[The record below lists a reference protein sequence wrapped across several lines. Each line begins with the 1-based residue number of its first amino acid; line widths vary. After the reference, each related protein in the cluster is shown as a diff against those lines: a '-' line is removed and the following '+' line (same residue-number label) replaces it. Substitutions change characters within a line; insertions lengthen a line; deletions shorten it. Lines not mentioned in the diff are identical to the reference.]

1 LLKKSVRITPMMK
14 HLGWLLLGGL
24 LVFGYGYFRENPKQK
39 LEALLKRVPQADPAK
54 PEATQPVPAAS
65 ESGPNGTVVAPWIAL
80 MRGGEQSGPE
90 RAPVKAHPLDHIAAS
105 PVGGSNSILHKTFAV
120 ATMAKFL
127 FEIPSH
133 AATPHLH
140 GTFRSFLQQAA
151 PSSDDSGNV
160 DFLVL
165 NQQQYGELAS
175 GRRSE
180 ALFSAEATHDQEV
193 NLGLPVSQDQP
204 QKYYLVFRNS
214 SNEEGRKLVEA
225 NFTVDF

>member
-1 LLKKSVRITPMMK
+1 MMK
-14 HLGWLLLGGL
+14 RLGWLLLGAL
-24 LVFGYGYFRENPKQK
+24 LVVGYGYIRENPKQK
-39 LEALLKRVPQADPAK
+39 LLALLKHLPQADPTK
-54 PEATQPVPAAS
+54 SEAAQPAQAAS

-80 MRGGEQSGPE
+80 MRGGEQSEPE
-90 RAPVKAHPLDHIAAS
+90 HAPGKPHPLDHIAAS
-105 PVGGSNSILHKTFAV
+105 PVGASNSILHKTFALGSL
-120 ATMAKFL
+120 AKFS

-140 GTFRSFLQQAA
+140 GTFRSFLQAA
-151 PSSDDSGNV
+151 QSSDESGNV

-214 SNEEGRKLVEA
+214 SREEGRKLVEA

>member
-1 LLKKSVRITPMMK
+1 MMK
-14 HLGWLLLGGL
+14 KLGWLLLGGL
-24 LVFGYGYFRENPKQK
+24 LVCGYSYVRENPKQK
-39 LEALLKRVPQADPAK
+39 LLALLKHLPQADPTKA
-54 PEATQPVPAAS
+54 QPAGQAAS

-80 MRGGEQSGPE
+80 MRGGEQSEPE
-90 RAPVKAHPLDHIAAS
+90 HAPGKPHPMDHIAAS
-105 PVGGSNSILHKTFAV
+105 PVGGSNSILHKTFSV
-120 ATMAKFL
+120 GTLAKFP

-151 PSSDDSGNV
+151 QSSDDSGNV

-214 SNEEGRKLVEA
+214 SNQEGRKLVEA
-225 NFTVDF
+225 SFTVDF

>member
-1 LLKKSVRITPMMK
+1 V
-14 HLGWLLLGGL
+14 
-24 LVFGYGYFRENPKQK
+24 
-39 LEALLKRVPQADPAK
+39 K
-54 PEATQPVPAAS
+54 PEAMPAA
-65 ESGPNGTVVAPWIAL
+65 ESGPSGTVVAPLIAL
-80 MRGGEQSGPE
+80 MRGGEQSEPQ
-90 RAPVKAHPLDHIAAS
+90 RAALKPLPLDHIAAS
-105 PVGGSNSILHKTFAV
+105 PVGGSNSILHRTFAF
-120 ATMAKFL
+120 ATMAKFP

-133 AATPHLH
+133 AATPYLH
-140 GTFRSFLQQAA
+140 GTFRSFLQAA
-151 PSSDDSGNV
+151 QSSDDSGNV

-204 QKYYLVFRNS
+204 QKYYLVFRNTS
-214 SNEEGRKLVEA
+214 SEEGRKLVEA